1 MKYLFINKDSI
12 KRALDVCPFAPNWE
26 DDSKEEGGNNKSRSN
41 SDGDIL
47 SDLEDQNR
55 PHQLWYKF
63 VHEVWI
69 LKIYCCQ
76 SIVN

>member
-12 KRALDVCPFAPNWE
+12 KRALNSTWFAPNWE
-26 DDSKEEGGNNKSRSN
+26 DDGKEEGGNNKSRSN

-47 SDLEDQNR
+47 SDLENQNR

-63 VHEVWI
+63 VHQVWI

>member
-41 SDGDIL
+41 SDEDIPN
-47 SDLEDQNR
+47 Q
-55 PHQLWYKF
+55 PKPTKPTY
-63 VHEVWI
+63 
-69 LKIYCCQ
+69 Q
-76 SIVN
+76 SKPTKQKPTKPNLPNQT